1 MKSLKNVES
10 IKQVSTDNMLKI
22 TKQPESTC
30 PLIDSLIYEKNEKHK
45 LYDVSINF
53 DPSNLIV
60 DIDYLIEIINNLN
73 YWSVD
78 IINKHKEISEYIK
91 NPIEKIE
98 IDSYVEE
105 IIKAHNINNINQ
117 LKTTSSNLNVIIFN
131 WKNLYDINSYII
143 SKEQTSDSTY
153 KIEKLKFNFNIEIR
167 EKFEI
172 EVNNFKNILEFARNN
187 NEKLRSNSIY
197 LKSSIMKYLNNDY
210 FLKQPLEHLKEKE
223 NGSNNEISL
232 GVLDTDYHS
241 LALLRFSKYLKI
253 NNVVSEIQEKFL
265 DKSRDIEDMIDILKK
280 LGYSKFYYYESA
292 KDFLNNPEN
301 YKVLD
306 IELKNNNSL
315 KNNKP

>member
-105 IIKAHNINNINQ
+105 IIKAQNINNINQ

-167 EKFEI
+167 EKFKI

>member
-30 PLIDSLIYEKNEKHK
+30 PLIDSLIYEKHK
-45 LYDVSINF
+45 VYDVSINF
-53 DPSNLIV
+53 DPSNLTV
-60 DIDYLIEIINNLN
+60 NIDYLMETINSLN
-73 YWSVD
+73 SWSVD

-91 NPIEKIE
+91 NPIEKKE

-105 IIKAHNINNINQ
+105 IIKAQNINNINQ
-117 LKTTSSNLNVIIFN
+117 LKTTSSNLNVIILN
-131 WKNLYDINSYII
+131 WKNLYDINSNII
-143 SKEQTSDSTY
+143 SKEKTSDNVFE
-153 KIEKLKFNFNIEIR
+153 IEKLKLNFNAEIR
-167 EKFEI
+167 KKFEI
-172 EVNNFKNILEFARNN
+172 EVDNFKNILEFSRKN

-197 LKSSIMKYLNNDY
+197 LKSSIMKYLKNDY

-223 NGSNNEISL
+223 NGGNNEISL
-232 GVLDTDYHS
+232 GVLDTNYHS

-253 NNVVSEIQEKFL
+253 NNIVSEIQERFL
-265 DKSRDIEDMIDILKK
+265 DKSRNIEDMIDILKN

-292 KDFLNNPEN
+292 QDFLNNPEN

-306 IELKNNNSL
+306 IELKNKNNF